1 MVKPE
6 IEDSFSE
13 VEDALSRLRPHELSQ
28 DFFDSVEAQLDGV
41 PATNEGEN
49 IVAFPHLSISRVA
62 SSVALLVGAV
72 GIGVWSYSAL
82 NSRSREEV
90 VATKMEKPSLTP
102 AETEPAAHDDFRLVN
117 IERRW
122 NSRTQGA
129 VVRNK
134 DGSFSRDVRYSY
146 MDEYRWKNDDTG
158 TVFVELR
165 PHEEVVSMDIPVY

>member
-28 DFFDSVEAQLDGV
+28 DFFGSVEAQINGV
-41 PATNEGEN
+41 PAEDEGEN
-49 IVAFPHLSISRVA
+49 TVAFPQLSLTRVA

-90 VATKMEKPSLTP
+90 VATETEKVSAAP
-102 AETEPAAHDDFRLVN
+102 AEADLSTYDDFRLVN

-122 NSRTQGA
+122 NSRTQGE

-165 PHEEVVSMDIPVY
+165 PHEEIVSMDIPVY